1 MIHKTIIYSFVTLTL
16 IVNTIIIYL
25 LNQTSE
31 ILLNTEIMIKLIS
44 TISILVISLTIIF
57 QSNLSQR
64 ALYKKNIL
72 KLNFIIIF
80 IILVAS
86 INQRIIEFNNNSL
99 ISLRIVQ
106 TSLYLTLLIITI
118 LLLKDLRK
126 LIKKLFPE

>member
-1 MIHKTIIYSFVTLTL
+1 MIHKTIIYSYVTLIL
-16 IVNTIIIYL
+16 IVNTIVIYL

-31 ILLNTEIMIKLIS
+31 ILLNAEIMIKLIS

-80 IILVAS
+80 IILGAS
-86 INQRIIEFNNNSL
+86 INQRIIEFNNDSL
-99 ISLRIVQ
+99 ISLTIVQ

-126 LIKKLFPE
+126 LIKKLFL

>member
-1 MIHKTIIYSFVTLTL
+1 MIHKTIIYSYVTLIL
-16 IVNTIIIYL
+16 IVNTIVIYL

-31 ILLNTEIMIKLIS
+31 ILLNAEIMIKLIS

-80 IILVAS
+80 IILGAS
-86 INQRIIEFNNNSL
+86 INQRIIEFNNDSL
-99 ISLRIVQ
+99 ISLTIVQ

-126 LIKKLFPE
+126 LIKKLFP